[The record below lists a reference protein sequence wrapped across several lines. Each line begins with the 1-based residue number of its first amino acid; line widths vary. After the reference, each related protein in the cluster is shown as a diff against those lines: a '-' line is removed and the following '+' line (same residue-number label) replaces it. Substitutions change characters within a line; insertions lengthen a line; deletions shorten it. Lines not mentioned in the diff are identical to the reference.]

1 MKVLRKKIKVFDG
14 KPTKSGGH
22 SQWLSKVT
30 KLDYL
35 TLEFGLWRFHY
46 DHFYYD
52 GQHHALHLGLIR
64 IFWGGFPFKD
74 EE

>member
-14 KPTKSGGH
+14 KPTKSGRH
-22 SQWLSKVT
+22 SQWLSKFT
-30 KLDYL
+30 KLHYL
-35 TLEFGLWRFHY
+35 TFEFGLWGFHY

-52 GQHHALHLGLIR
+52 GQHHTLCLGLIR
-64 IFWGGFPFKD
+64 ILWGGFPFKD

>member
-1 MKVLRKKIKVFDG
+1 LA
-14 KPTKSGGH
+14 
-22 SQWLSKVT
+22 
-30 KLDYL
+30 
-35 TLEFGLWRFHY
+35 FGLWRFHY

-52 GQHHALHLGLIR
+52 GQHHALYLGLVR

>member
-1 MKVLRKKIKVFDG
+1 MKVLRKKIKVFDC

-22 SQWLSKVT
+22 SQWLSKIT

-52 GQHHALHLGLIR
+52 GQHHTLCLGLIR
-64 IFWGGFPFKD
+64 ILWGGFPFKD